1 MTLIQFEEAGVIY
14 TILGGLLVL
23 YIIGAY
29 IFLVI
34 DNRSPQ
40 STFAWLFLFYIFPLG
55 GVLIYVLFGRSRYS
69 FSDEN
74 KLLKQVV
81 EDNPNSPLVFRLPG
95 QDEIIKK
102 LKKENRPV
110 LQKLPQLLHH
120 NSGAYLTTRNS
131 LEILQNAREKYP
143 RLIEDIKTAQQS
155 IHLEYYEW
163 GADPF
168 TEELK
173 QILIEKAQAGLEVRL
188 LFDPVGSFYAL
199 RKRYVREMN
208 AGGVEMYP
216 FFPLYKLHTI
226 GYRNHRKIA
235 VIDGKIGYTGGLN
248 MTEVYLKG
256 PEGFDG
262 WRDTHV
268 RLTGEAV
275 RVLQATFLTSWYNGI
290 GETLSREL
298 YLTPVEKSDGYLPV
312 QVVNSGPDSEWQA
325 IRQLYFFLIL
335 TAETHVYIQSPFF
348 IPDESITEALKAAA
362 LSGVEVKVMLA
373 PKGAGEGLAY
383 RAGRTYVAAMARAG
397 VRVYYYQGAYFHP
410 KTIMV
415 DSAVCSIGSANM
427 DIRSFSINYETNIV
441 VYDGATTTK
450 LEQDFLNDLKQC
462 TEFSLAEYQKS
473 FFSRLGD
480 STARLFS
487 PLL

>member
-1 MTLIQFEEAGVIY
+1 MTTIY
-14 TILGGLLVL
+14 TILGGLLAL
-23 YIIGAY
+23 YAIGAY
-29 IFLVI
+29 VFLVI

-55 GVLIYVLFGRSRYS
+55 GVLIYVLFGRGRHA

-74 KLLKQVV
+74 KLLKQIIGG
-81 EDNPNSPLVFRLPG
+81 DLSKPPAFWLSK
-95 QDEIIKK
+95 QDETIEK
-102 LKKENRPV
+102 LKKESRPAFR
-110 LQKLPQLLHH
+110 KLLELLHQ
-120 NSGAYLTTRNS
+120 NSCACLTTHND
-131 LEILQNAREKYP
+131 LEILQNGHEKYP
-143 RLIEDIKTAQQS
+143 RLIEDIKMAQHS
-155 IHLEYYEW
+155 IHLEYFEW
-163 GADPF
+163 GADTL

-173 QILIEKAQAGLEVRL
+173 ELLIDKARAGVEVRV
-188 LFDPVGSFYAL
+188 LFDPVGSFNAL

-208 AGGVEMYP
+208 AGGVKMYP

-235 VIDGKIGYTGGLN
+235 VIDGKIGYTGGMN
-248 MTEVYLKG
+248 MTEAYLKG
-256 PEGFDG
+256 PKGFTG

-290 GETLSREL
+290 GENLSRES
-298 YLTPVEKSDGYLPV
+298 YMPPVAETHSYLPV

-335 TAETHVYIQSPFF
+335 AAERHVYIQSPFF
-348 IPDESITEALKAAA
+348 ILDESIAEALKAAA

-373 PKGAGEGLAY
+373 PKGAEGGLPY
-383 RAGRTYVAAMARAG
+383 RAGRTYAAAMVKAG
-397 VRVYYYQGAYFHP
+397 VQVYYYQGAYFHP

-415 DSAVCSIGSANM
+415 DSTACSIGSANM

-441 VYDGATTTK
+441 IYDESTTRK
-450 LEQDFLNDLKQC
+450 LEHDFLNDLHQC
-462 TEFSLAEYQKS
+462 RQFSLAEYQKN
-473 FFSRLGD
+473 FFGRLVD
-480 STARLFS
+480 STTRLFS